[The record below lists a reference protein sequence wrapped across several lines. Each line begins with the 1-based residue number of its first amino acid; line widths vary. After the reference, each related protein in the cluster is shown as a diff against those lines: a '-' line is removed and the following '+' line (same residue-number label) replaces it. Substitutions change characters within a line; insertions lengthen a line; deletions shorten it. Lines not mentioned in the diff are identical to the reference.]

1 MDQHLQNFIEKNRVA
16 KVKNDRQNKS
26 ETVKIVKK
34 LDTI

>member
-1 MDQHLQNFIEKNRVA
+1 VA